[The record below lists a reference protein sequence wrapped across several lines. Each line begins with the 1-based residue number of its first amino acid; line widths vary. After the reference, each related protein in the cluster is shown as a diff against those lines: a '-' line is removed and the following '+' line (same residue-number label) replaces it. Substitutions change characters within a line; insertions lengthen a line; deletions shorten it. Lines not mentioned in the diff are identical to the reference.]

1 MTARI
6 DVTDLVAFSGRNGMR
21 FYINFLYILQGIT
34 AQLGEADLKANLSAA
49 ARLTHGSSDGRFSV
63 T

>member
-1 MTARI
+1 
-6 DVTDLVAFSGRNGMR
+6 MR